1 MKERQR
7 YINDRETE
15 FCFNLIKAKSR
26 ERLEA
31 DCLSLRVEYE
41 KEVAREEEEL
51 RRVQEEVRLVYNY
64 MLKLK

>member
-7 YINDRETE
+7 YLYEREIE
-15 FCFNLIKAKSR
+15 ICFNLIIAKSR

-64 MLKLK
+64 MLKMK